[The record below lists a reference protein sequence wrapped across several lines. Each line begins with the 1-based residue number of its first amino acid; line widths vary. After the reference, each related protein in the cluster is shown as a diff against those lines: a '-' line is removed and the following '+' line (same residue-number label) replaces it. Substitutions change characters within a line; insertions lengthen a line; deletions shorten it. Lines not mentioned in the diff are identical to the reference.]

1 MSKVDVV
8 QQHPAGTAAPPPV
21 PSLGS
26 AMAAAAAVA
35 TVATTAAS
43 TASTTATTTTNSGTT
58 GNSTIS
64 ELLSAT
70 IGLGSGS
77 TTPAATAT
85 AITTGVLHQPLLSTH
100 THSHTKTA
108 IASHS
113 QARTNGTKRPRPG
126 DHRDGRLAKSRQRPV
141 SAKNSSMEPP
151 VLSFYGTQP
160 VPLPSRFASLKK
172 RLVDGHESALEASWG
187 RLIAALRDE
196 IRHIDEHR
204 TELLP
209 SIDFTDISD
218 ARKVAPFETNL
229 KRHGIGVIR
238 GVVPPAD
245 ARSWVKETKKYLE
258 TKHDFKPPPA
268 QDPTCFDFFWTP
280 AQVRSRAHPNML
292 RAQRF
297 AMSLWNSNDDDRL
310 ATRFPITYADRIRIE
325 STTNGVLTVN
335 GVAVAPAAA
344 PVSPEDNLIAA
355 AAAAAS
361 SNASI
366 AQIDNGSLER
376 WELDG
381 YGRCGLYDEIFRGN
395 WEAYNAWDP
404 AGRVNATSDLYN
416 GAGACSMMRMF
427 QGILALTVVEPG
439 MIRLLPSPKLSTV
452 YFLLRPFFSPKEP
465 APEDNGADREKWERY
480 LDPSNWTLD
489 REQTTIIHGAVPGHA
504 QRVTAAWH
512 PHLQLDKSLVTPP
525 TLQAGD
531 YIIWHPDQAYQFS
544 NTHYRATNSSSSE
557 EQQRS
562 NTKENKEDT
571 NGDTT
576 TSMLVYSPAAP
587 LTQTN
592 ALFLA
597 RQRKAFL
604 RGHPGPDFDST
615 GTGLGSE
622 APHTGRLGEREIR
635 EVGGEEGLRA
645 MGLAPWTLR
654 GHNHAHTT
662 SNTSNPNNNTNTSS
676 TNTNNTNN
684 SNRSSHKGPTAEEK
698 LSSSSVSTP
707 RTTEEKEGVVED
719 LMMLDDGTTESPAS
733 TASTS
738 TSASASA
745 SSAVA
750 GISRAESEVVR
761 LANIILFPDRYDFY
775 MPTRASSPV
784 PTSREREKERE
795 KEEKGKE
802 KDGGIDENGIGD
814 GKRKRKELGSSSSD
828 GSLASASTSRDNEK
842 GKEKNKERERER

>member
-8 QQHPAGTAAPPPV
+8 PRTGAAAPV
-21 PSLGS
+21 PSLES
-26 AMAAAAAVA
+26 AMAAAVA
-35 TVATTAAS
+35 VATTAA
-43 TASTTATTTTNSGTT
+43 TTATTVPTTTNSMISARTLP
-58 GNSTIS
+58 TIP
-64 ELLSAT
+64 T
-70 IGLGSGS
+70 
-77 TTPAATAT
+77 AATTT
-85 AITTGVLHQPLLSTH
+85 ADGLQQPLLSILAKSIPVPH
-100 THSHTKTA
+100 PP
-108 IASHS
+108 
-113 QARTNGTKRPRPG
+113 ARTNGTKRPRPS
-126 DHRDGRLAKSRQRPV
+126 DYRESRIAKSRQRPV
-141 SAKNSSMEPP
+141 SSKNMEPP

-172 RLVDGHESALEASWG
+172 RLVAGHEAALEASWT
-187 RLIAALRDE
+187 RLIIALRDE
-196 IRHIDEHR
+196 IKYIDERR
-204 TELLP
+204 TELIP
-209 SIDFTDISD
+209 SIDFTDIND
-218 ARKVAPFETNL
+218 AAKVTPFESSL

-238 GVVPPAD
+238 GVVPPED
-245 ARSWVKETKKYLE
+245 AGRWVEETKKYLE

-280 AQVRSRAHPNML
+280 AQVRSRAHPNTL
-292 RAQRF
+292 QAQRF
-297 AMSLWNSNDDDRL
+297 AMSLWNCNDDDRL

-325 STTNGVLTVN
+325 STNNGIITVN
-335 GVAVAPAAA
+335 GVAAA
-344 PVSPEDNLIAA
+344 PVSPEDSLIAA
-355 AAAAAS
+355 AAAA

-366 AQIDNGSLER
+366 AQVDNGSLER

-381 YGRCGLYDEIFRGN
+381 YGRCGLYDEIFKGN

-465 APEDNGADREKWERY
+465 APESSDGPEKWEKY
-480 LDPSNWTLD
+480 LDPSNWSLD
-489 REQTTIIHGAVPGHA
+489 KEQTTIIHGAVPGHA

-544 NTHYRATNSSSSE
+544 NTNYRGGDATQS
-557 EQQRS
+557 
-562 NTKENKEDT
+562 DT
-571 NGDTT
+571 LRTELSGSH

-622 APHTGRLGEREIR
+622 APHTGRLGEKEIR

-645 MGLAPWTLR
+645 MGLSPWTL
-654 GHNHAHTT
+654 GGGGKP
-662 SNTSNPNNNTNTSS
+662 SLPNDEASKSS
-676 TNTNNTNN
+676 
-684 SNRSSHKGPTAEEK
+684 PPAEKDVEMED
-698 LSSSSVSTP
+698 SGGTDTP
-707 RTTEEKEGVVED
+707 
-719 LMMLDDGTTESPAS
+719 
-733 TASTS
+733 
-738 TSASASA
+738 ASA
-745 SSAVA
+745 SSS
-750 GISRAESEVVR
+750 SRAETEVVR

-784 PTSREREKERE
+784 PAAREKE
-795 KEEKGKE
+795 KDGDTTPAGKEKGKE
-802 KDGGIDENGIGD
+802 KDVATPPT
-814 GKRKRKELGSSSSD
+814 SSSS
-828 GSLASASTSRDNEK
+828 STSTPNKTKRE
-842 GKEKNKERERER
+842 KER

>member
-8 QQHPAGTAAPPPV
+8 QRTGAAPPAAATATAP
-21 PSLGS
+21 PAIPSSLGS

-35 TVATTAAS
+35 TAAT
-43 TASTTATTTTNSGTT
+43 TTATGTGSATGIGTGTAFTATTSTPATVNSAISARPLGTSLAAITTPMTGGSHQPTSLTPSLLGTT
-58 GNSTIS
+58 HAK
-64 ELLSAT
+64 SAT
-70 IGLGSGS
+70 ITNTN
-77 TTPAATAT
+77 TTTTTTTTTASPHAQT
-85 AITTGVLHQPLLSTH
+85 
-100 THSHTKTA
+100 
-108 IASHS
+108 
-113 QARTNGTKRPRPG
+113 RTNGTKRRSS
-126 DHRDGRLAKSRQRPV
+126 DHRDGRIAKSRQRPV
-141 SAKNSSMEPP
+141 FLKNSMEPP

-172 RLVDGHESALEASWG
+172 RLVAGHEAALEASWG
-187 RLIAALRDE
+187 RLIRALRDE
-196 IRHIDEHR
+196 IKYIDEHR
-204 TELLP
+204 TELIP

-218 ARKVAPFETNL
+218 TAKVEPFEASL

-238 GVVPPAD
+238 GVVPPED
-245 ARSWVKETKKYLE
+245 ASSWVEETKKYLE

-297 AMSLWNSNDDDRL
+297 AMSLWNCNDDDRL

-325 STTNGVLTVN
+325 STNNGVVMVN
-335 GVAVAPAAA
+335 GVAAA
-344 PVSPEDNLIAA
+344 PVSPEDSLIAA
-355 AAAAAS
+355 AAAA

-366 AQIDNGSLER
+366 AQVDNGSLER

-381 YGRCGLYDEIFRGN
+381 YGRCGLYDEIFKGN

-439 MIRLLPSPKLSTV
+439 MIRLLPSSKLSTV
-452 YFLLRPFFSPKEP
+452 YFLLRPFFAPKEA
-465 APEDNGADREKWERY
+465 APEAGDDDGDGDGDRDRAERWERY
-480 LDPSNWTLD
+480 LDPANWALEK
-489 REQTTIIHGAVPGHA
+489 EQSTIIHGAVPGHA

-531 YIIWHPDQAYQFS
+531 YIVWHPDQAYQFS
-544 NTHYRATNSSSSE
+544 NTNYRGSA
-557 EQQRS
+557 QPDDGGG
-562 NTKENKEDT
+562 KP
-571 NGDTT
+571 GDGASH

-622 APHTGRLGEREIR
+622 APHTGRLGEKEIR

-645 MGLAPWTLR
+645 MGLAPWTLGPR
-654 GHNHAHTT
+654 KAAAAAAADETPKSGG
-662 SNTSNPNNNTNTSS
+662 S
-676 TNTNNTNN
+676 
-684 SNRSSHKGPTAEEK
+684 PTAEEDSK
-698 LSSSSVSTP
+698 KDVDVDMDDGATDTPPSGSVS
-707 RTTEEKEGVVED
+707 
-719 LMMLDDGTTESPAS
+719 
-733 TASTS
+733 
-738 TSASASA
+738 SAGA
-745 SSAVA
+745 
-750 GISRAESEVVR
+750 SRAESEVVR

-795 KEEKGKE
+795 KDGGEEKKGREKE
-802 KDGGIDENGIGD
+802 RGVSAPT
-814 GKRKRKELGSSSSD
+814 SSS
-828 GSLASASTSRDNEK
+828 AARMKRD
-842 GKEKNKERERER
+842 ERAR

>member
-8 QQHPAGTAAPPPV
+8 QRPGATPPV
-21 PSLGS
+21 PSSLES

-35 TVATTAAS
+35 TTAAAASSATTTTANPISHYSYSNS
-43 TASTTATTTTNSGTT
+43 TISTRPLKPTTTTPTATARTKTPTATTKPTKTTTATTGDLQQQPITNTEKSTTTTTATTTT
-58 GNSTIS
+58 
-64 ELLSAT
+64 
-70 IGLGSGS
+70 
-77 TTPAATAT
+77 
-85 AITTGVLHQPLLSTH
+85 QP
-100 THSHTKTA
+100 
-108 IASHS
+108 S
-113 QARTNGTKRPRPG
+113 QSRTNGTKRPRPS
-126 DHRDGRLAKSRQRPV
+126 DHRDGRIVKSRQRPL
-141 SAKNSSMEPP
+141 SSKNSMEPP

-172 RLVDGHESALEASWG
+172 RLVAGHESALEASWS

-196 IRHIDEHR
+196 IRYIDAHR
-204 TELLP
+204 GELIP
-209 SIDFTDISD
+209 SIDFTEIHD
-218 ARKVAPFETNL
+218 AAKVAPFERSL

-238 GVVPPAD
+238 GVVPAKD
-245 ARSWVKETKKYLE
+245 ASSWVEETKKYLE

-292 RAQRF
+292 QAQRF
-297 AMSLWNSNDDDRL
+297 AMSLWNSNNDDRL

-325 STTNGVLTVN
+325 STNNGIITVN
-335 GVAVAPAAA
+335 GVAAA
-344 PVSPEDNLIAA
+344 PVSPEDSLIAA
-355 AAAAAS
+355 AAAA

-366 AQIDNGSLER
+366 AQVDNGSLER

-381 YGRCGLYDEIFRGN
+381 YGRCGLYDDIFKGN

-465 APEDNGADREKWERY
+465 APDAGDSAEKWETY

-489 REQTTIIHGAVPGHA
+489 KEQTTIIHGAVPGHA

-531 YIIWHPDQAYQFS
+531 YIIWHPDQAYQFTNTNYSS
-544 NTHYRATNSSSSE
+544 NS
-557 EQQRS
+557 
-562 NTKENKEDT
+562 KPENLSDLSP
-571 NGDTT
+571 GSH

-622 APHTGRLGEREIR
+622 APHTGRLGEKEIR

-645 MGLAPWTLR
+645 MGLAPWTL
-654 GHNHAHTT
+654 GG
-662 SNTSNPNNNTNTSS
+662 
-676 TNTNNTNN
+676 
-684 SNRSSHKGPTAEEK
+684 K
-698 LSSSSVSTP
+698 SSSPSAAADETP
-707 RTTEEKEGVVED
+707 KSSSPTEEKKDVE
-719 LMMLDDGTTESPAS
+719 MLDDGGAGTGGTATPAS
-733 TASTS
+733 I
-738 TSASASA
+738 
-745 SSAVA
+745 SS
-750 GISRAESEVVR
+750 GSRAESEVVR

-784 PTSREREKERE
+784 PTSREKENNGD
-795 KEEKGKE
+795 KEMA
-802 KDGGIDENGIGD
+802 DE
-814 GKRKRKELGSSSSD
+814 
-828 GSLASASTSRDNEK
+828 
-842 GKEKNKERERER
+842 KEREREKGKGKGKDVVSSSPSTSTSTSREREKGKGKER

>member
-1 MSKVDVV
+1 
-8 QQHPAGTAAPPPV
+8 
-21 PSLGS
+21 
-26 AMAAAAAVA
+26 
-35 TVATTAAS
+35 
-43 TASTTATTTTNSGTT
+43 
-58 GNSTIS
+58 
-64 ELLSAT
+64 
-70 IGLGSGS
+70 
-77 TTPAATAT
+77 
-85 AITTGVLHQPLLSTH
+85 
-100 THSHTKTA
+100 
-108 IASHS
+108 
-113 QARTNGTKRPRPG
+113 
-126 DHRDGRLAKSRQRPV
+126 
-141 SAKNSSMEPP
+141 MEPP

-172 RLVDGHESALEASWG
+172 RLVAGHESALEASWG
-187 RLIAALRDE
+187 RLVVALRDE

-204 TELLP
+204 TELIP
-209 SIDFTDISD
+209 SIAFTEIND
-218 ARKVAPFETNL
+218 AAKVAPFESSL
-229 KRHGIGVIR
+229 KRYGLGVIR
-238 GVVPPAD
+238 GVVPPED
-245 ARSWVKETKKYLE
+245 ASSWVEETKTYLE

-297 AMSLWNSNDDDRL
+297 AMSLWNCNDDDRL

-325 STTNGVLTVN
+325 STNNGIITVN
-335 GVAVAPAAA
+335 GVAAV
-344 PVSPEDNLIAA
+344 PVSPEDSLIAA
-355 AAAAAS
+355 AAAA
-361 SNASI
+361 SNAAI
-366 AQIDNGSLER
+366 AQVDNGSLER

-381 YGRCGLYDEIFRGN
+381 YGRCGLYDQIFRGN

-465 APEDNGADREKWERY
+465 APEPGDGPESWEAY
-480 LDPSNWTLD
+480 LDPSNWALD
-489 REQTTIIHGAVPGHA
+489 EEQSTIIHGAVPGHA

-512 PHLQLDKSLVTPP
+512 PHLELGKSLVTPP

-531 YIIWHPDQAYQFS
+531 YIVWHPDQAYQFS
-544 NTHYRATNSSSSE
+544 NTNYSSHAKPDSAARPGSSG
-557 EQQRS
+557 S
-562 NTKENKEDT
+562 H
-571 NGDTT
+571 

-622 APHTGRLGEREIR
+622 APHTGRLGEKEIR

-645 MGLAPWTLR
+645 MGLEPWTLED
-654 GHNHAHTT
+654 T
-662 SNTSNPNNNTNTSS
+662 P
-676 TNTNNTNN
+676 
-684 SNRSSHKGPTAEEK
+684 K
-698 LSSSSVSTP
+698 SSSP
-707 RTTEEKEGVVED
+707 TEEKKDVD
-719 LMMLDDGTTESPAS
+719 MDDGAGTGSRTG
-733 TASTS
+733 TATGG
-738 TSASASA
+738 TATPASA
-745 SSAVA
+745 SS
-750 GISRAESEVVR
+750 GSRAESEVVR

-784 PTSREREKERE
+784 HASREKEKHKDKDKDKDKDGDKEMVDEKEKGKDVGTSASTSGSASASASASASTSASTSTSRERERRKG
-795 KEEKGKE
+795 KGKE
-802 KDGGIDENGIGD
+802 
-814 GKRKRKELGSSSSD
+814 R
-828 GSLASASTSRDNEK
+828 
-842 GKEKNKERERER
+842 

>member
-8 QQHPAGTAAPPPV
+8 QRTGAAPV
-21 PSLGS
+21 SSL
-26 AMAAAAAVA
+26 MAAVA
-35 TVATTAAS
+35 TTASAAPTTPTTIPTIPTIPTIQTIPTPTAPTIAHPTTAARPLG
-43 TASTTATTTTNSGTT
+43 TNSQ
-58 GNSTIS
+58 S
-64 ELLSAT
+64 LLAT
-70 IGLGSGS
+70 HARGLTVSY
-77 TTPAATAT
+77 P
-85 AITTGVLHQPLLSTH
+85 P
-100 THSHTKTA
+100 
-108 IASHS
+108 
-113 QARTNGTKRPRPG
+113 ARTNGTKRPRPS
-126 DHRDGRLAKSRQRPV
+126 DHRDGRTAKSRQRPV
-141 SAKNSSMEPP
+141 SSKSMEPP

-172 RLVDGHESALEASWG
+172 RLVAGHESALEASWG
-187 RLIAALRDE
+187 RLLTALRDE
-196 IRHIDEHR
+196 IRYIDGHR
-204 TELLP
+204 AGLIP
-209 SIDFTDISD
+209 SIDFTDIGD
-218 ARKVAPFETNL
+218 AASVAPFEASL
-229 KRHGIGVIR
+229 KRYGIGVIR
-238 GVVPPAD
+238 GVVSPDD
-245 ARSWVKETKKYLE
+245 ASRWVEETKEYLE

-325 STTNGVLTVN
+325 ATNNGIITVN
-335 GVAVAPAAA
+335 GVAAVPA
-344 PVSPEDNLIAA
+344 SPEDSLIAA
-355 AAAAAS
+355 AAAA

-366 AQIDNGSLER
+366 AQVDNGSLER

-381 YGRCGLYDEIFRGN
+381 YGRCGLYEEIFKGN

-404 AGRVNATSDLYN
+404 AGRINATSDLYN
-416 GAGACSMMRMF
+416 GAGACSMMRLF

-465 APEDNGADREKWERY
+465 APASDEGPEKWEAY
-480 LDPSNWTLD
+480 LDPSNWPLD
-489 REQTTIIHGAVPGHA
+489 REQSTIIHGAVPGHA

-512 PHLQLDKSLVTPP
+512 PHLQLEKSLVTPP

-544 NTHYRATNSSSSE
+544 NNYRADKAAEPDRKPKVDAATAAEGS
-557 EQQRS
+557 R
-562 NTKENKEDT
+562 TM
-571 NGDTT
+571 
-576 TSMLVYSPAAP
+576 MLVYSPAAP

-622 APHTGRLGEREIR
+622 APHTGRLGEKEIG

-645 MGLAPWTLR
+645 MGLAPWTLER
-654 GHNHAHTT
+654 RKPDITT
-662 SNTSNPNNNTNTSS
+662 TATLKPGSS
-676 TNTNNTNN
+676 
-684 SNRSSHKGPTAEEK
+684 PTEEEK
-698 LSSSSVSTP
+698 RIDV
-707 RTTEEKEGVVED
+707 D
-719 LMMLDDGTTESPAS
+719 MDDDSGPLGTGTDTPAS
-733 TASTS
+733 T
-738 TSASASA
+738 
-745 SSAVA
+745 SS
-750 GISRAESEVVR
+750 GSHAESEVVR

-784 PTSREREKERE
+784 PPSREKDKDKDRDRDGNMEKEIPTGA
-795 KEEKGKE
+795 EKGKE
-802 KDGGIDENGIGD
+802 KE
-814 GKRKRKELGSSSSD
+814 
-828 GSLASASTSRDNEK
+828 ASVSPTTATATS
-842 GKEKNKERERER
+842 

>member
-8 QQHPAGTAAPPPV
+8 QQHTAGAVPTAPPPSPPV
-21 PSLGS
+21 PSSLPGIGS
-26 AMAAAAAVA
+26 AAAMAAAAAVA

-43 TASTTATTTTNSGTT
+43 TTAIVPAPA
-58 GNSTIS
+58 NSTI
-64 ELLSAT
+64 LSSSAARPPLAAT
-70 IGLGSGS
+70 IGAPKATAPLTPA
-77 TTPAATAT
+77 TTPT
-85 AITTGVLHQPLLSTH
+85 
-100 THSHTKTA
+100 TKTA
-108 IASHS
+108 IIPKTTKTAVTIPATTGNLHHQQQSPPLLSSPSSHSKNSATTSHSQHSQHS
-113 QARTNGTKRPRPG
+113 QARANGTKRPRPS
-126 DHRDGRLAKSRQRPV
+126 DHRDGRIAKSRQRPV
-141 SAKNSSMEPP
+141 FVKSSMEPP

-172 RLVDGHESALEASWG
+172 RLVAGHEAALEASWA
-187 RLIAALRDE
+187 RLIVALRDE
-196 IRHIDEHR
+196 IKYIDEHR
-204 TELLP
+204 TELIP
-209 SIDFTDISD
+209 SIDFTDISH
-218 ARKVAPFETNL
+218 AAKVESFEASL

-238 GVVPPAD
+238 GVVPPQD
-245 ARSWVKETKKYLE
+245 ASRWVEETKKYLE

-292 RAQRF
+292 HAQRF
-297 AMSLWNSNDDDRL
+297 AMSLWNCNDDDRL

-325 STTNGVLTVN
+325 STNNGIITVN
-335 GVAVAPAAA
+335 GVAAAA
-344 PVSPEDNLIAA
+344 PASPEDQAIAA
-355 AAAAAS
+355 AAAA

-366 AQIDNGSLER
+366 AQVDNGSLER

-381 YGRCGLYDEIFRGN
+381 YGRCGLYDEIFKGN

-465 APEDNGADREKWERY
+465 APESGDDDLEEKWEKY
-480 LDPSNWTLD
+480 LDPSNWALD
-489 REQTTIIHGAVPGHA
+489 KEQTTIIHGAVPGHA

-544 NTHYRATNSSSSE
+544 NTHYRSSHSSGERKDESSE
-557 EQQRS
+557 PS
-562 NTKENKEDT
+562 
-571 NGDTT
+571 

-654 GHNHAHTT
+654 
-662 SNTSNPNNNTNTSS
+662 P
-676 TNTNNTNN
+676 NN
-684 SNRSSHKGPTAEEK
+684 SNSRSSNHNKASTITEEK
-698 LSSSSVSTP
+698 SSSSSTP
-707 RTTEEKEGVVED
+707 STTEEQEKKED
-719 LMMLDDGTTESPAS
+719 ADIMMLDDGATESPAS
-733 TASTS
+733 TP
-738 TSASASA
+738 
-745 SSAVA
+745 SS
-750 GISRAESEVVR
+750 GGFTRAESEVVR

-784 PTSREREKERE
+784 PTSREREKDGVDENG
-795 KEEKGKE
+795 KGKE
-802 KDGGIDENGIGD
+802 K
-814 GKRKRKELGSSSSD
+814 
-828 GSLASASTSRDNEK
+828 EK
-842 GKEKNKERERER
+842 GKSGSAFKEKGEEKER

>member
-8 QQHPAGTAAPPPV
+8 QRPGAAPSV
-21 PSLGS
+21 PSLES
-26 AMAAAAAVA
+26 AMAAAAAAAAAAA
-35 TVATTAAS
+35 TA
-43 TASTTATTTTNSGTT
+43 TATTTTTTTTTNSIS
-58 GNSTIS
+58 NLNLHLHSNLAPTIS
-64 ELLSAT
+64 ARSLPTIAT
-70 IGLGSGS
+70 AK
-77 TTPAATAT
+77 TTTITKTTAATAG
-85 AITTGVLHQPLLSTH
+85 TGTIATIATGGLQQPLSLSTSADAAKNTTTVPH
-100 THSHTKTA
+100 PPQ
-108 IASHS
+108 
-113 QARTNGTKRPRPG
+113 QATSISRTNGTKRSRPS
-126 DHRDGRLAKSRQRPV
+126 DHRDGRIAKTRQRPV
-141 SAKNSSMEPP
+141 SSKNNNMEPP

-172 RLVDGHESALEASWG
+172 RLVAGHEAALEASWS
-187 RLIAALRDE
+187 RLITALRDE
-196 IRHIDEHR
+196 IKYIDEHR
-204 TELLP
+204 AELIP
-209 SIDFTDISD
+209 SIDFTEINNT
-218 ARKVAPFETNL
+218 AKVTPFEASL

-238 GVVPPAD
+238 GVVPPED
-245 ARSWVKETKKYLE
+245 ASSWVEETKKYLE

-297 AMSLWNSNDDDRL
+297 AMSLWNSNNDDRL

-325 STTNGVLTVN
+325 STNNGIITVN
-335 GVAVAPAAA
+335 GVAAA
-344 PVSPEDNLIAA
+344 PVSPEDSLIAA
-355 AAAAAS
+355 AAAA

-366 AQIDNGSLER
+366 AQVDNGSLER

-439 MIRLLPSPKLSTV
+439 MIRLLPSSKLSTV

-465 APEDNGADREKWERY
+465 PPEAGDDDDEYAEAWDAY
-480 LDPSNWTLD
+480 LDPSNWALD
-489 REQTTIIHGAVPGHA
+489 EEQSTIIHGAVPGHA

-544 NTHYRATNSSSSE
+544 NTNYSSNSKPEQNSNNNNNSNHNKSDSTSSSS
-557 EQQRS
+557 S
-562 NTKENKEDT
+562 S
-571 NGDTT
+571 GSH
-576 TSMLVYSPAAP
+576 TSMLIYSPAAP

-622 APHTGRLGEREIR
+622 APHTGRLGEKEIR

-645 MGLAPWTLR
+645 MGLAPWTL
-654 GHNHAHTT
+654 GGGKSAGSDETPPKPG
-662 SNTSNPNNNTNTSS
+662 S
-676 TNTNNTNN
+676 
-684 SNRSSHKGPTAEEK
+684 PTAEK
-698 LSSSSVSTP
+698 DV
-707 RTTEEKEGVVED
+707 D
-719 LMMLDDGTTESPAS
+719 MDDGTATP
-733 TASTS
+733 
-738 TSASASA
+738 ASA
-745 SSAVA
+745 SSS
-750 GISRAESEVVR
+750 SRAESEVVR

-784 PTSREREKERE
+784 HTAREKDKDGDREMADDKVQGKRKDVSSSTSTSTSTSRERGR
-795 KEEKGKE
+795 
-802 KDGGIDENGIGD
+802 
-814 GKRKRKELGSSSSD
+814 GKRK
-828 GSLASASTSRDNEK
+828 
-842 GKEKNKERERER
+842 ER

>member
-8 QQHPAGTAAPPPV
+8 QRPGATPV
-21 PSLGS
+21 PSSLES
-26 AMAAAAAVA
+26 AMAAAAAAVVTTTAGSGSAITTTTTTTTANSNSNSNSSHSTISARPLIPTTIPTTTAA
-35 TVATTAAS
+35 TTIANTATTAVTKP
-43 TASTTATTTTNSGTT
+43 TARTATIENLQQPTNAAAKNKNTATTTT
-58 GNSTIS
+58 
-64 ELLSAT
+64 
-70 IGLGSGS
+70 
-77 TTPAATAT
+77 TP
-85 AITTGVLHQPLLSTH
+85 PS
-100 THSHTKTA
+100 
-108 IASHS
+108 S
-113 QARTNGTKRPRPG
+113 QNRTNGTKRPRPS
-126 DHRDGRLAKSRQRPV
+126 DHRDGRIVKSRQRPV
-141 SAKNSSMEPP
+141 SSKNSMEPP

-172 RLVDGHESALEASWG
+172 RLVAGHESALEASWS
-187 RLIAALRDE
+187 RLIVALRDE
-196 IRHIDEHR
+196 IKYIDAHR
-204 TELLP
+204 AELIP
-209 SIDFTDISD
+209 SIHFTEINDTTKI
-218 ARKVAPFETNL
+218 APFECSL

-238 GVVPPAD
+238 GVVPSED
-245 ARSWVKETKKYLE
+245 ASSWVEETKKYLE

-292 RAQRF
+292 QAQRF
-297 AMSLWNSNDDDRL
+297 AMSLWNCNNDDRL

-325 STTNGVLTVN
+325 STNNGIITVN
-335 GVAVAPAAA
+335 GVAAA
-344 PVSPEDNLIAA
+344 PVSPEDSLIAA
-355 AAAAAS
+355 AAAA

-366 AQIDNGSLER
+366 AQVDNGSLER

-381 YGRCGLYDEIFRGN
+381 YGRCGLYDDIFKGN

-465 APEDNGADREKWERY
+465 APDAGDSAEKWEAY
-480 LDPSNWTLD
+480 LDPSNWALD
-489 REQTTIIHGAVPGHA
+489 KEQSTIIHGAVPGHA

-544 NTHYRATNSSSSE
+544 NTNYSSNS
-557 EQQRS
+557 
-562 NTKENKEDT
+562 KPENKSDPSS
-571 NGDTT
+571 GSH
-576 TSMLVYSPAAP
+576 TSMLIYSPAAP

-622 APHTGRLGEREIR
+622 APHTGRLGEKEIR
-635 EVGGEEGLRA
+635 EVGGEEGLQA
-645 MGLAPWTLR
+645 MGLAPWTL
-654 GHNHAHTT
+654 G
-662 SNTSNPNNNTNTSS
+662 SKSLVQ
-676 TNTNNTNN
+676 
-684 SNRSSHKGPTAEEK
+684 E
-698 LSSSSVSTP
+698 TP
-707 RTTEEKEGVVED
+707 KSISPTEEKKDVE
-719 LMMLDDGTTESPAS
+719 MLDDGPGTGPGTG
-733 TASTS
+733 TATP
-738 TSASASA
+738 ASA
-745 SSAVA
+745 SS
-750 GISRAESEVVR
+750 GSRAESEVVR

-784 PTSREREKERE
+784 PTSREKDKDGDKEMT
-795 KEEKGKE
+795 EEKGKAKG
-802 KDGGIDENGIGD
+802 KDV
-814 GKRKRKELGSSSSD
+814 SSSPST
-828 GSLASASTSRDNEK
+828 STSTSREREK
-842 GKEKNKERERER
+842 GKGKER

>member
-8 QQHPAGTAAPPPV
+8 PRTGAAAPV
-21 PSLGS
+21 PSLES
-26 AMAAAAAVA
+26 AMAAAVA
-35 TVATTAAS
+35 VATTAA
-43 TASTTATTTTNSGTT
+43 TTATTVPTTT
-58 GNSTIS
+58 NSTIS
-64 ELLSAT
+64 ARTLPT
-70 IGLGSGS
+70 IP
-77 TTPAATAT
+77 TAATT
-85 AITTGVLHQPLLSTH
+85 TTITTTDGLQQPLLSILAKNIPVPHPPT
-100 THSHTKTA
+100 
-108 IASHS
+108 
-113 QARTNGTKRPRPG
+113 RTNGTKRPRPS
-126 DHRDGRLAKSRQRPV
+126 DYRESRIAKSRQRPV
-141 SAKNSSMEPP
+141 SSKNMEPP

-172 RLVDGHESALEASWG
+172 RLVAGHEAALEASWT
-187 RLIAALRDE
+187 RLIIALRDE
-196 IRHIDEHR
+196 IKYIDERR
-204 TELLP
+204 TELIP
-209 SIDFTDISD
+209 SIDFTDIND
-218 ARKVAPFETNL
+218 TAKVAPFESSL

-238 GVVPPAD
+238 GVVPPED
-245 ARSWVKETKKYLE
+245 AGSWVEETKKYLE

-280 AQVRSRAHPNML
+280 AQVRSRAHPNTL
-292 RAQRF
+292 QAQRF
-297 AMSLWNSNDDDRL
+297 AMSLWNCNDDDRL

-325 STTNGVLTVN
+325 STNNGIITVN
-335 GVAVAPAAA
+335 GVAAA
-344 PVSPEDNLIAA
+344 PVSPEDSLIAA
-355 AAAAAS
+355 AAAA

-366 AQIDNGSLER
+366 AQVDNGSLER

-381 YGRCGLYDEIFRGN
+381 YGRCGLYDEIFKGN

-465 APEDNGADREKWERY
+465 APESSDGPEKWEKY
-480 LDPSNWTLD
+480 LDPSNWSFD

-544 NTHYRATNSSSSE
+544 NTNYRGGDATQS
-557 EQQRS
+557 
-562 NTKENKEDT
+562 DT
-571 NGDTT
+571 PRTELSGSH

-622 APHTGRLGEREIR
+622 APHTGRLGEKEIR

-645 MGLAPWTLR
+645 MGLSPWTLSR
-654 GHNHAHTT
+654 GGGK
-662 SNTSNPNNNTNTSS
+662 P
-676 TNTNNTNN
+676 
-684 SNRSSHKGPTAEEK
+684 
-698 LSSSSVSTP
+698 SSSSVPSDETSKSSSP
-707 RTTEEKEGVVED
+707 TEKDVE
-719 LMMLDDGTTESPAS
+719 MEDGGGGTDSPAS
-733 TASTS
+733 
-738 TSASASA
+738 
-745 SSAVA
+745 SS
-750 GISRAESEVVR
+750 SRAETEVVR

-784 PTSREREKERE
+784 PAARE
-795 KEEKGKE
+795 KE
-802 KDGGIDENGIGD
+802 KDGGDTNTTPA
-814 GKRKRKELGSSSSD
+814 GKEKGNKERDVTTPTTTSSSSYT
-828 GSLASASTSRDNEK
+828 STPNQTRRE
-842 GKEKNKERERER
+842 KER

>member
-8 QQHPAGTAAPPPV
+8 QQRTGAAPPV
-21 PSLGS
+21 PSLES
-26 AMAAAAAVA
+26 AMAAAAAAAAAVA
-35 TVATTAAS
+35 TGSAATTAP
-43 TASTTATTTTNSGTT
+43 TATTPNNPNSNSHFHSKSTPSPKP
-58 GNSTIS
+58 NSTIS
-64 ELLSAT
+64 ARPAPTTTTTTT
-70 IGLGSGS
+70 ITTITTTTTGSG
-77 TTPAATAT
+77 TP
-85 AITTGVLHQPLLSTH
+85 QRSPLLAHVKSI
-100 THSHTKTA
+100 SA
-108 IASHS
+108 LHS
-113 QARTNGTKRPRPG
+113 QARTNGTKRPRQS
-126 DHRDGRLAKSRQRPV
+126 DHRDGRIAKSRQRPI
-141 SAKNSSMEPP
+141 SSNKNNMEPP

-172 RLVDGHESALEASWG
+172 RLVAGHESALEASWA
-187 RLIAALRDE
+187 RLVVALRDE
-196 IRHIDEHR
+196 IKYIDER
-204 TELLP
+204 RAELIP
-209 SIDFTDISD
+209 SIDFTEIND
-218 ARKVAPFETNL
+218 AAKVAPFESSL
-229 KRHGIGVIR
+229 KRHGLGVIR
-238 GVVPPAD
+238 GVVPPED
-245 ARSWVKETKKYLE
+245 ASSWVEETKTYLE

-297 AMSLWNSNDDDRL
+297 AMSLWNCNDDDRL

-325 STTNGVLTVN
+325 STNNGIITVN
-335 GVAVAPAAA
+335 GVAAV
-344 PVSPEDNLIAA
+344 PVSPEDSLIAA
-355 AAAAAS
+355 AAAA

-366 AQIDNGSLER
+366 AQVDNGSLER

-381 YGRCGLYDEIFRGN
+381 YGRCGLYDQIFRGN

-465 APEDNGADREKWERY
+465 APESGDGPEKWEAY
-480 LDPSNWTLD
+480 LDPSNWALD
-489 REQTTIIHGAVPGHA
+489 EEQSTIIHGAVPGHA

-512 PHLQLDKSLVTPP
+512 PHLELDKSLVTPP

-531 YIIWHPDQAYQFS
+531 YIVWHPDQAYQFS
-544 NTHYRATNSSSSE
+544 NTNYSSHAKPENPGQRPASSG
-557 EQQRS
+557 S
-562 NTKENKEDT
+562 H
-571 NGDTT
+571 

-622 APHTGRLGEREIR
+622 APHTGRLGEKEIR

-645 MGLAPWTLR
+645 MGLEPWTLEE
-654 GHNHAHTT
+654 T
-662 SNTSNPNNNTNTSS
+662 PKSS
-676 TNTNNTNN
+676 
-684 SNRSSHKGPTAEEK
+684 SPAEEK
-698 LSSSSVSTP
+698 KDVDMDDSTGT
-707 RTTEEKEGVVED
+707 RTTET
-719 LMMLDDGTTESPAS
+719 GTATGGTATPAS
-733 TASTS
+733 G
-738 TSASASA
+738 
-745 SSAVA
+745 SS
-750 GISRAESEVVR
+750 GSRAESEVVR

-784 PTSREREKERE
+784 HASREKEKEKGKDKDGDKEMVDEKEKGKDVATTSASTSTSTSASTSASASASTSTSRERERGRGKG
-795 KEEKGKE
+795 KGKE
-802 KDGGIDENGIGD
+802 
-814 GKRKRKELGSSSSD
+814 R
-828 GSLASASTSRDNEK
+828 
-842 GKEKNKERERER
+842 